1 MYAHWFYG
9 VWTQLATAR
18 SSSRGVTKAM
28 DTDIFNKET
37 ACENVTSLELMEK
50 FCLNKMKN

>member
-9 VWTQLATAR
+9 VWTQLVTAR